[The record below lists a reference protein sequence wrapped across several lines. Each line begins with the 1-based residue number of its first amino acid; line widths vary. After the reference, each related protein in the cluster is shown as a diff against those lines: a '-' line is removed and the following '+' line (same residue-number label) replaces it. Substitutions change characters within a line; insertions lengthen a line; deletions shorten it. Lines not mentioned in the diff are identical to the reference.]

1 MQRHESLIMK
11 PFKAISGYTGPA
23 LFLWGRFR
31 IETGC
36 GGGGYAAKLWRPD
49 ALELMNLAF
58 VL

>member
-11 PFKAISGYTGPA
+11 TFKAISGCSGPA

-31 IETGC
+31 IENGC
-36 GGGGYAAKLWRPD
+36 GDGGYAAKLWRSD